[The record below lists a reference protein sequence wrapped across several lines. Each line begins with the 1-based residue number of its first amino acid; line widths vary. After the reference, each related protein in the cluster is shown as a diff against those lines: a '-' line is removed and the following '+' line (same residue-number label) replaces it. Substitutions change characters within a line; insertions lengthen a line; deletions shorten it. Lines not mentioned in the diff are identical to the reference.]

1 MAQIIKV
8 TGDTKQVEPQNGT
21 DFKLKELQEIVGGY
35 IGIAYLSDDEIM
47 VFNEDGKLEGLQLN
61 PKATERYNA
70 DVYAFDHIVG
80 DVLIC
85 KTSQVK

>member
-1 MAQIIKV
+1 MAQIIKT
-8 TGDTKQVEPQNGT
+8 TGENKQVEPQNGT
-21 DFKLKELQEIVGGY
+21 DFQLKELQQIVGGY

-47 VFNEDGKLEGLQLN
+47 VYNEDGKLKGLKQN
-61 PKATERYNA
+61 EKATERYRA
-70 DVYAFDHIVG
+70 DVYAFDYIVG